1 LTQPP
6 DSFSLVFRMTNIVL
20 PIKQKDVYGGLA
32 EITGLIRRDSDT
44 LVIEYQVKDDV
55 LGMFNSGVKV
65 LELPLGHIHSVEVEK
80 KWFVCDFE
88 IYLNRLPSIQKPLV
102 IRENCLSFRI
112 NKKDIEKARTI
123 RTSLMIAI
131 SEKRLS
137 DMDEDDDSVYD
148 EFKEPY
154 SNSSNTTEKP
164 RNTNESN
171 GLKNI
176 LRDS

>member
-1 LTQPP
+1 MTHPH
-6 DSFSLVFRMTNIVL
+6 DSVSLAIVMTNIVL
-20 PIKQKDVYGGLA
+20 PIKQKNVYGGMA
-32 EITGLIRRDSDT
+32 EIAGLIRRDSDT

-55 LGMFNSGVKV
+55 LGMFNSDIKV
-65 LELPLGHIHSVEVEK
+65 LELPLSHIHSVEVEK

-137 DMDEDDDSVYD
+137 DMDSEDGGMSD
-148 EFKEPY
+148 EFSEPQNNTGTIKER
-154 SNSSNTTEKP
+154 P
-164 RNTNESN
+164 RDTDGSN

>member
-1 LTQPP
+1 MTQPP

-65 LELPLGHIHSVEVEK
+65 LELPLNHIHSVEVEK

-137 DMDEDDDSVYD
+137 DMDEDDDSLPD
-148 EFKEPY
+148 ELNESY
-154 SNSSNTTEKP
+154 SNTGKP
-164 RNTNESN
+164 EDNSRNTNDN
-171 GLKNI
+171 DGLKNI

>member
-1 LTQPP
+1 LTQPFVSV
-6 DSFSLVFRMTNIVL
+6 SFTVAMTNIVL

-32 EITGLIRRDSDT
+32 EITGLVRRDADT

-55 LGMFNSGVKV
+55 LGMFNSDVKV
-65 LELPLGHIHSVEVEK
+65 LELPFSHIQSIEVEK

-88 IYLNRLPSIQKPLV
+88 IYLNRLPTIQKPLV
-102 IRENCLSFRI
+102 IQENCLSFRI
-112 NKKDIEKARTI
+112 NKKHIEKARTI

-137 DMDEDDDSVYD
+137 DMDEEDSGISD
-148 EFKEPY
+148 EFSKTDSIP
-154 SNSSNTTEKP
+154 SNDTDRGKNSD
-164 RNTNESN
+164 N
-171 GLKNI
+171 GLKNM

>member
-1 LTQPP
+1 
-6 DSFSLVFRMTNIVL
+6 MTNIVL

-32 EITGLIRRDSDT
+32 EITGLIRKDSDT

-55 LGMFNSGVKV
+55 LGMFNSDVKI
-65 LELPLGHIHSVEVEK
+65 LELPFNYIHSIEVEK

-112 NKKDIEKARTI
+112 NKKDIEKARNI

-131 SEKRLS
+131 SEKHLS
-137 DMDEDDDSVYD
+137 DMDNLDSESMNEQSEAYT
-148 EFKEPY
+148 K
-154 SNSSNTTEKP
+154 SNSSEK
-164 RNTNESN
+164 RTRDSGDND
-171 GLKNI
+171 GLQNI

>member
-1 LTQPP
+1 
-6 DSFSLVFRMTNIVL
+6 MTNIVL

-44 LVIEYQVKDDV
+44 LVLEYQVKDDV
-55 LGMFNSGVKV
+55 LGMFNSDVKK
-65 LELPLGHIHSVEVEK
+65 LELPFSDIHSVEVEK

-112 NKKDIEKARTI
+112 NKKDIEKARSI
-123 RTSLMIAI
+123 RTSMMIAI

-137 DMDEDDDSVYD
+137 DMDEDEYDMPDELTESQKKSVSHKD
-148 EFKEPY
+148 
-154 SNSSNTTEKP
+154 KP
-164 RNTNESN
+164 RNNGN
-171 GLKNI
+171 DDGLKNI

>member
-1 LTQPP
+1 MLTHPL
-6 DSFSLVFRMTNIVL
+6 DSVSLIFVMINIVL

-55 LGMFNSGVKV
+55 LGMFNSDVKI
-65 LELPLGHIHSVEVEK
+65 LELPFSHIHSVEVEK
-80 KWFVCDFE
+80 KWFVSNFE

-102 IRENCLSFRI
+102 IKENCLSFRI
-112 NKKDIEKARTI
+112 NKKDLDKARTI

-137 DMDEDDDSVYD
+137 DMDEEDDEMLD
-148 EFKEPY
+148 EFSEPY
-154 SNSSNTTEKP
+154 TKPAKEKP
-164 RNTNESN
+164 RRTDDNS